1 MAWILLC
8 YAFRVIL
15 VCFHFLSV
23 DYGAFLECIDHVL
36 FFFVFYP
43 LAPSTVAGMYKA
55 FNIFHRMSEWIN
67 DLWESSVLISEN
79 FLISGPQ
86 IINEVILQVMGLV
99 LLYIVPNFS
108 LVRCLQTYFLCVSFS
123 PSNCELISWCRGKSL
138 AWIQLGFEFWYCLL
152 PIHLPSLLCKWECP
166 SPVLLGGPRNIWS
179 IQFVQYFFFFF
190 AKIDSR
196 VRWGTVINEAINLV
210 WNKEIWIL
218 SWLDQAAF

>member
-1 MAWILLC
+1 
-8 YAFRVIL
+8 
-15 VCFHFLSV
+15 
-23 DYGAFLECIDHVL
+23 
-36 FFFVFYP
+36 
-43 LAPSTVAGMYKA
+43 MYKA

-138 AWIQLGFEFWYCLL
+138 AWIRLGFEFWYCLL

-166 SPVLLGGPRNIWS
+166 SPVLLGGPRKIWS
-179 IQFVQYFFFFF
+179 IQFMQYFFFFLQKYTLESGEALSLMRQLIWF
-190 AKIDSR
+190 EIRRSGSCPGWTRLLFNHYAGCYKALGHDFELCRWHFLMAEQSIGGWAQIWWR
-196 VRWGTVINEAINLV
+196 VQGN
-210 WNKEIWIL
+210 
-218 SWLDQAAF
+218 